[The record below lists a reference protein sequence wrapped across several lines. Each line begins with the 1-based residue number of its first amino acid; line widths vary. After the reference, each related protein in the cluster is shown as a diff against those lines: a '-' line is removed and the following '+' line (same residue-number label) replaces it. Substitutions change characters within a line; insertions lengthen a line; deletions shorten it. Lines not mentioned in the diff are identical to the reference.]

1 MDEPNRKK
9 IIALSKAVY
18 RNVTIFE
25 TAEGFVFFWKTE
37 QYCKKTLKE
46 CTANIDEFLKPEWT
60 AEMIMEREG

>member
-1 MDEPNRKK
+1 MDEPKKK
-9 IIALSKAVY
+9 ILALSKAVY

-37 QYCKKTLKE
+37 QYSKKKLKD
-46 CTANIDEFLKPEWT
+46 CTASIDEFLKPEWT